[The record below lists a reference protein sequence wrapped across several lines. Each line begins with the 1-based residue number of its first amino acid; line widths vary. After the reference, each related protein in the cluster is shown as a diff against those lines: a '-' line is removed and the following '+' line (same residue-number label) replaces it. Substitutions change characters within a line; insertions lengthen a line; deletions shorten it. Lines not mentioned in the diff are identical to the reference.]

1 MNSRILLTLIILSF
15 IQSANAYE
23 NEFALKAGGS
33 VAFSHLKYIDH
44 SEDNA
49 GGVGFNTNFGYRFKS
64 FEFNLTSFTA
74 FGEMEKLTYQI
85 GGTRVDGEGSFNHAS
100 FGPTLRYYFDVRPN
114 TKWQWYIALGPVW
127 SINTFKLEDF
137 SVQSGT
143 YKKQYRY
150 SYNSRGW
157 MLTIGL
163 EEALISKDLNPA
175 YIELLIAYQT
185 AYQVALLDNSDFK
198 QVLTLE
204 SDSVRTNIYT
214 TTVMI
219 NIGLMVF

>member
-1 MNSRILLTLIILSF
+1 MNSKFLLFITLFLISNFSF
-15 IQSANAYE
+15 GYE
-23 NEFALKAGGS
+23 NEFALKAGAS
-33 VAFSHLKYIDH
+33 VAYSHLKYIDH

-49 GGVGFNTNFGYRFKS
+49 GGVGFNTNFGYRFS
-64 FEFNLTSFTA
+64 RFEFNLTSFTA

-114 TKWQWYIALGPVW
+114 GKWHWYVAVGPIW

-137 SVQSGT
+137 TVQSGT
-143 YKKQYRY
+143 YRKQYRY

-157 MLTIGL
+157 MFTIGL
-163 EEALISKDLNPA
+163 EEAFANKILNPA
-175 YIELLIAYQT
+175 YIELLVAYQT
-185 AYQVALLDNSDFK
+185 AYQVSLLDNSDFK

-204 SDSVRTNIYT
+204 SDKVRTNIYS

-219 NIGLMVF
+219 NFGLIVF